1 MEIYLIRHTAPLVE
15 RGICY
20 GHTDLPLAPSLSE
33 EWKVLSGKIPAEF
46 DAVYTSPAQRCIQ
59 LAERLNAPHRET
71 RPCLWELNFGDW
83 EMKRWD
89 EISREAIDLWMKD
102 IFNTRVPN
110 GESYSELSHR
120 VNAFW
125 NDLQATSFDRV
136 AVVAHAGSIRAIV
149 AHVIGLAP
157 ENAFNLHL
165 DYGKVSLIEI
175 SEKLKKL
182 KYLNL

>member
-1 MEIYLIRHTAPLVE
+1 MEIYLIRHTAPLIE

-20 GHTDLPLAPSLSE
+20 GHTDLPLASSFPE
-33 EWKVLSGKIPAEF
+33 EWEALSDKIPAEF
-46 DAVYTSPAQRCIQ
+46 DAVYTSPAKRCIQ
-59 LAERLNAPHRET
+59 LARRLKAPHRET

-102 IFNTRVPN
+102 IFNTRVPR
-110 GESYSELSHR
+110 GESYSELSRR

-125 NDLQATSFDRV
+125 TDLQATSFNRI

-149 AHVIGLAP
+149 AHAIGLAP

-175 SEKLKKL
+175 SGKLKKV